1 MPLQIPSTSSFIIL
15 LYFISGT
22 IALYFT
28 VLGWRNRNVRLSLPF
43 TLVMACLTIWFY
55 AYILEITSPNLQTAL
70 LFTSIEIPCIHC
82 IPVGFLFIVLFYT
95 GRDRYLTIRTVPLFF
110 IVPVLLC
117 LTVITNPLHFLYY
130 TGFSV
135 VTYDGLNLWVYH
147 HGPLFW
153 IATMYSYGISFL
165 AVLLIL
171 SHMSETGRC
180 HHRPLIYLL
189 FASLAPF
196 IANLMYVFEIP
207 PSPYVDLTPLA
218 FMVTTILL
226 IGGLF
231 RYLFTRVPVAY
242 ARIIATMRDAII
254 ITSGPSRVID
264 LNPAAEKILGIPL
277 RDAIGKDIGA
287 LLPGLPESL
296 AGPVLPENGVRAEY
310 QIAGKGP
317 LLHFD
322 VMALPLTEEG
332 AASEGSLFVLR
343 DITERKEAELAL
355 ADANRKIRLLTSI
368 TRHDIRNQ
376 LTGLSGYLEL
386 SRDSVDNPVD
396 MSRYVSRMQLVA
408 KAIENQIAFT
418 RDYENLGGGPPVW
431 QDVSSCVRK
440 ATEGLP
446 FGNVTVRT
454 DPMDIEI
461 LADPLLG
468 KVFYNLFDNALRY
481 GGKGMTEIH
490 VSSSMQDGARVLV
503 VSDNGEGISHEDKQR
518 VFSKGYGRNTGLGLF
533 LTKEILSLTG
543 ITIQE
548 TGEPG
553 SGARFEIRVP
563 SDKFRFTRP

>member
-1 MPLQIPSTSSFIIL
+1 MPLQIPSPSAFILL

-22 IALYFT
+22 ITLYFT
-28 VLGWRNRNVRLSLPF
+28 ILGWRNRNVRLSLPF
-43 TLVMACLTIWFY
+43 TLVMGCLTIWFY
-55 AYILEITSPNLQTAL
+55 AYILEITSPDLQTAL
-70 LFTSIEIPCIHC
+70 LFTSIEVPCIHS
-82 IPVGFLFIVLFYT
+82 IPVGFLFIVLYYT

-117 LTVITNPLHFLYY
+117 LSVITNPLHSLYY
-130 TGFSV
+130 TGFSLV
-135 VTYDGLNLWVYH
+135 PYDGLNLWIYH

-153 IATMYSYGISFL
+153 IAVVYSYGLSFL

-196 IANLMYVFEIP
+196 IANLMYVLKVP
-207 PSPYVDLTPLA
+207 PSPYLDLTPLA

-226 IGGLF
+226 IAGLF

-242 ARIIATMRDAII
+242 ARIISTMRDAII
-254 ITSGPSRVID
+254 ITSGPVRVID

-277 RDAIGKDIGA
+277 REAIGRDIGT
-287 LLPGLPESL
+287 LLPGLPEPL
-296 AGPVLPENGVRAEY
+296 CGPVLPEEGVRAEY
-310 QIAGKGP
+310 QIGGEGP
-317 LLHFD
+317 IRYFD
-322 VMALPLTEEG
+322 IMALPLADEG
-332 AASEGSLFVLR
+332 AASGGSLFVLR

-396 MSRYVSRMQLVA
+396 MTRYVSRMQMVA

-440 ATEGLP
+440 AMEGLP
-446 FGNVTVRT
+446 FGKVTVRT
-454 DPMDIEI
+454 DPIHIEI

-481 GGKGMTEIH
+481 GGNGMTEIH
-490 VSSSMQDGARVLV
+490 VSSSTQDGARVLV
-503 VSDNGEGISHEDKQR
+503 VSDDGEGISREDKQK

-553 SGARFEIRVP
+553 RGARFEIRVP
-563 SDKFRFTRP
+563 SDKFRFTGP

>member
-1 MPLQIPSTSSFIIL
+1 MALSIPSTSAFIIV

-28 VLGWRNRNVRLSLPF
+28 VLGWRNRNIRLSLPF
-43 TLVMACLTIWFY
+43 TLVMGCLTIWFY
-55 AYILEITSPNLQTAL
+55 AYILEITSPDLQTAL
-70 LFTSIEIPCIHC
+70 LFTSIEVPCIHC
-82 IPVGFLFIVLFYT
+82 IPIGFLFIVLFYT

-117 LTVITNPLHFLYY
+117 LSVITNPLHSLYY

-135 VTYDGLNLWVYH
+135 VTFEGLNLWIYH

-153 IATMYSYGISFL
+153 IAVVYSYGLSFL

-171 SHMSETGRC
+171 SHISETGRC
-180 HHRPLIYLL
+180 HHRPLIFLL

-196 IANLMYVFEIP
+196 VANLMYVLQIP
-207 PSPYVDLTPLA
+207 PSPYLDLTPLA
-218 FMVTTILL
+218 FMVTTLLL
-226 IGGLF
+226 IAGLF

-254 ITSGPSRVID
+254 ITTGPARVID
-264 LNPAAEKILGIPL
+264 LNPAAEKVLKIRL
-277 RDAIGKDIGA
+277 RDAIGRDIGA
-287 LLPGLPESL
+287 LLPGLPEPL
-296 AGPVLPENGVRAEY
+296 TGPVLPPDGVRAEY
-310 QIAGKGP
+310 QIAGTGQ
-317 LLHFD
+317 LRYFD
-322 VMALPLTEEG
+322 IMALPLAEEG
-332 AASEGSLFVLR
+332 ASSDGSLFVLR

-396 MSRYVSRMQLVA
+396 MTRYVSRMQLVA

-440 ATEGLP
+440 AMEGLP
-446 FGNVTVRT
+446 FGHVKVRT
-454 DPMDIEI
+454 DPMQIEV

-490 VSSSMQDGARVLV
+490 VSSTTKDGARVLV
-503 VSDNGEGISHEDKQR
+503 VRDNGEGISAEDKQN

-533 LTKEILSLTG
+533 LTREILSLTG

-553 SGARFEIRVP
+553 TGARFEIRVP
-563 SDKFRFTRP
+563 ADKFRFTGP

>member
-1 MPLQIPSTSSFIIL
+1 MTLQVLSTSALIIL

-22 IALYFT
+22 ITLYFT
-28 VLGWRNRNVRLSLPF
+28 ILGWRNRNVRLSLPF

-55 AYILEITSPNLQTAL
+55 AYILEITSPDLQTAL
-70 LFTSIEIPCIHC
+70 LFTSIEVPCIHC
-82 IPVGFLFIVLFYT
+82 IPVGFLFIVLYYT

-117 LTVITNPLHFLYY
+117 ISVITNPLHSLYY
-130 TGFSV
+130 TGFSLAP
-135 VTYDGLNLWVYH
+135 YDGLNLWIYH

-153 IATMYSYGISFL
+153 IAVVYSYGLSFL

-196 IANLMYVFEIP
+196 IANLMYVLKVP
-207 PSPYVDLTPLA
+207 PSPYLDLTPLA

-226 IGGLF
+226 IAGLF

-242 ARIIATMRDAII
+242 ARIISTMRDAII
-254 ITSGPSRVID
+254 ITSGPTRVID
-264 LNPAAEKILGIPL
+264 LNPAAEKVLGIPL
-277 RDAIGKDIGA
+277 REAIGRDIGA
-287 LLPGLPESL
+287 LLPGLPEPL
-296 AGPVLPENGVRAEY
+296 CGPVLPEEGVRAEY
-310 QIAGKGP
+310 QIEGKEP
-317 LLHFD
+317 LRYFD
-322 VMALPLTEEG
+322 IMALPLAEEG

-396 MSRYVSRMQLVA
+396 MTRYVSRMQLVA

-440 ATEGLP
+440 AMEGLP
-446 FGNVTVRT
+446 FGNVHVRT
-454 DPMDIEI
+454 DPMQIEI

-481 GGKGMTEIH
+481 GGNGMTEIH
-490 VSSSMQDGARVLV
+490 VSSYTKDGARVV
-503 VSDNGEGISHEDKQR
+503 VVRDNGEGITYEDKQR
-518 VFSKGYGRNTGLGLF
+518 VFTKGYGRNTGLGLF

-543 ITIQE
+543 ITILE

-553 SGARFEIRVP
+553 TGARFEIRVP
-563 SDKFRFTRP
+563 PDKFRFTLP

>member
-1 MPLQIPSTSSFIIL
+1 MGLPGPSSSSLIL
-15 LYFISGT
+15 ILYFISGT

-28 VLGWRNRNVRLSLPF
+28 ILGWRNRNIRLSLPF
-43 TLVMACLTIWFY
+43 MLVMGCLTIWFY
-55 AYILEITSPNLQTAL
+55 AYILEITSPDLQTAL
-70 LFTSIEIPCIHC
+70 LFTSIEVPIIHC

-117 LTVITNPLHFLYY
+117 LSVITNPLHSLYY

-135 VTYDGLNLWVYH
+135 VTYEGLNLWVYH

-153 IATMYSYGISFL
+153 IAVVYSYGLSFL

-196 IANLMYVFEIP
+196 IANLMYVLQVP
-207 PSPYVDLTPLA
+207 PSPYFDLTPLA
-218 FMVTTILL
+218 FMVTTLLL
-226 IGGLF
+226 IAGLF
-231 RYLFTRVPVAY
+231 QYLFTRVPVAY

-254 ITSGPSRVID
+254 ITSGPTRVID
-264 LNPAAEKILGIPL
+264 LNPAAERVLGIPL
-277 RDAIGKDIGA
+277 REAIGRDIGA
-287 LLPGLPESL
+287 LLTGLPEPL
-296 AGPVLPENGVRAEY
+296 AGPVLPEEGARAEY
-310 QIAGKGP
+310 QITTKGS
-317 LLHFD
+317 LRYFD
-322 VMALPLTEEG
+322 IMALPLAEEG
-332 AASEGSLFVLR
+332 SASNGSLFVLR

-396 MSRYVSRMQLVA
+396 MTRYVTRMQMVT

-418 RDYENLGGGPPVW
+418 RHYENLGGGPPVW
-431 QDVSSCVRK
+431 QDVSRCVSK
-440 ATEGLP
+440 AMEGLP
-446 FGNVTVRT
+446 FGNVQVRT
-454 DPMDIEI
+454 EPMNIEV

-481 GGKGMTEIH
+481 GGNGMTEIH
-490 VSSSMQDGARVLV
+490 VSSSTQDGARVLV

-518 VFSKGYGRNTGLGLF
+518 VFTKGFGKNTGLGLF

-548 TGEPG
+548 NGEPG
-553 SGARFEIRVP
+553 RGARFEIRVP
-563 SDKFRFTRP
+563 ADKFRFSSP